1 MGNENVLLTLRLIVS
16 ELLRMGSMLCMLAH
30 EKRVWNV
37 GAWEAQD
44 AISYTVQ
51 VSYLICIF
59 VIEDMN
65 LICIIL

>member
-37 GAWEAQD
+37 GAWKAQD